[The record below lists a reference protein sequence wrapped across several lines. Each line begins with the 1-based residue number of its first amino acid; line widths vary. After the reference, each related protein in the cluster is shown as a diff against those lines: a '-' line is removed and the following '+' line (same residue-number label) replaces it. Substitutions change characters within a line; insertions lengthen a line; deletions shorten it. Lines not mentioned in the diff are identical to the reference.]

1 VAATGT
7 SRTDRVLEPSFVDGL
22 RELPIEELRQRRDE
36 ALAEREFQSYLRRL
50 VQVRQDLVRGEKQR
64 RTEGREPAPL
74 VERVTSVLS
83 EGPRRGP
90 SRGEALSHSPSPEDM
105 AEADRQADA
114 ATGGALSD
122 PASLDDARLE
132 AILEALA
139 QEERAISARRLEVL
153 RVHDRFQ
160 DELKRRYRD
169 DPSLI
174 PTEI

>member
-1 VAATGT
+1 
-7 SRTDRVLEPSFVDGL
+7 
-22 RELPIEELRQRRDE
+22 
-36 ALAEREFQSYLRRL
+36 
-50 VQVRQDLVRGEKQR
+50 
-64 RTEGREPAPL
+64 
-74 VERVTSVLS
+74 
-83 EGPRRGP
+83 
-90 SRGEALSHSPSPEDM
+90 M
-105 AEADRQADA
+105 
-114 ATGGALSD
+114 SD